1 MKQALAA
8 LLGAGLTVAGCYAAG
23 ALFLDRLRAPLRRGE
38 RFPLAFVLGAA
49 CLHLALFAIFALQI
63 AYWPVLVGLLLAVT
77 GGAIRTGAWRDRGL
91 ALNPMSRPL
100 KVLIGLCAG
109 AFFTVYLFVAWA
121 PEHSPDGSS
130 YHLGLVARYLDHRGF
145 EKVTTDFYA
154 MLGQGVEL
162 LFAPAF
168 AVGRHSAAALVHL
181 SFAVAL
187 ALAVLAYGR
196 RLGYP
201 WVGATGALL
210 TFMAPVLGKSAASAY
225 IDAGAAAIVFGVF
238 YWLEIWA
245 AGGDDERD
253 WRLLIPAG
261 LLAGYAYAAKYTA
274 FTIGVYALV
283 FVAWKARRLRPVL
296 LVAACGAVMAGPW
309 VVRNWLLYDNP
320 VAPFA
325 NSIFRNP
332 YVHVMF
338 EKEYGAFLRRYQVAN
353 LWTLPTEV
361 TVGGQNTTG
370 LIGPVFLLLPLA
382 LLALRYAAGRRL
394 LLAGAFVLATYPAN
408 IGTRFLIP
416 CLPFFSL
423 ALALAF
429 RNRPPV
435 LGALVVFHAVTSWP
449 TIIPRYA
456 SPYAWRIDSLPY
468 RAALRLTSQDDYFHQ
483 VFPGYGVA
491 RMVEGHVPEG
501 ESVLAVNGIPE
512 SYTRREIRVG
522 FQSAGNEV
530 LRDILNAGWDLG
542 AQPLRARLFRFP
554 ARPVRR
560 LRVLQ
565 TADGAPADMW
575 NVTELRIYNG
585 EAELARAPEWR
596 LRAWPN
602 PWDVQLAFDNSPA
615 TRWRSWETPFPG
627 MYVDVDLGNAQT
639 IDQVRI
645 ETSPDSNSVRLQLQ
659 VMNDAGAWETVV
671 DAPEDIDVAAPPSMR
686 RAATYELDQRGIH
699 YILMYDTDFGA
710 DDIRE
715 DPEAWG
721 LEEIARGFGARLYKT
736 TW

>member
-23 ALFLDRLRAPLRRGE
+23 ALFLDRLDAPLRRGE
-38 RFPLAFVLGAA
+38 RFPLAFLLGAA
-49 CLHLALFAIFALQI
+49 SLHLALFAIFAAQI
-63 AYWPVLVGLLLAVT
+63 AYWPVLVGVLVVVIVA
-77 GGAIRTGAWRDRGL
+77 AIRTGAWRDRGMP
-91 ALNPMSRPL
+91 LNPMSRVL

-109 AFFTVYLFVAWA
+109 AYFTLYLFPAWA

-130 YHLGLVARYLDHRGF
+130 YHLGIIARYLNHRGF
-145 EKVTTDFYA
+145 EAVTTNFYA

-168 AVGRHSAAALVHL
+168 VIGRHSAAALLHL
-181 SFAVAL
+181 SFAVVL
-187 ALAVLAYGR
+187 GLAVLAYGR
-196 RLGYP
+196 RIGYP
-201 WVGATGALL
+201 WVGAAGALL
-210 TFMAPVLGKSAASAY
+210 TFMSPVLGKSAASAY
-225 IDAGAAAIVFGVF
+225 VDVGAAAIVFGVF
-238 YWLEIWA
+238 YWLEIWES
-245 AGGDDERD
+245 DRD
-253 WRLLIPAG
+253 WRLLIPVG
-261 LLAGYAYAAKYTA
+261 LLAGYAFAAKYTA
-274 FTIGVYALV
+274 FTIGVYALL

-296 LVAACGAVMAGPW
+296 LVAGCGLLMAGPW
-309 VVRNWLLYDNP
+309 VARNWLLYDNP

-325 NSIFRNP
+325 NSIFRNQ

-338 EKEYGAFLRRYQVAN
+338 EKEYAAYLRHYEVKN

-361 TVGGQNTTG
+361 TIGGLNTSG

-382 LLALRYAAGRRL
+382 LLALRYRAGRRL
-394 LLAGAFVLATYPAN
+394 LLAGAFVLSTYFAN
-408 IGTRFLIP
+408 VGTRFLIP

-429 RNRPPV
+429 RNWTPA
-435 LGALVVFHAVTSWP
+435 LGALIVFHAATSWP
-449 TIIPRYA
+449 SIIPRYA

-468 RAALRLTSQDDYFHQ
+468 RAALRLTSQDDYLNQ
-483 VFPGYGVA
+483 VFPAYGIA
-491 RMVEGHVPEG
+491 RMVEGHVPED
-501 ESVLAVNGIPE
+501 ESVLAVNSIPD

-522 FQSAGNEV
+522 FQSASNEV
-530 LRDILNAGWDLG
+530 LRDLLNMGWDLG
-542 AQPLRARLFRFP
+542 AQPFRARVFRFP
-554 ARPVRR
+554 ARQVRR

-565 TADGAPADMW
+565 SADGAPIDMW

-585 EAELARAPEWR
+585 ETELPRAPEWQ

-627 MYVDVDLGNAQT
+627 MYVDVDLGSAQT
-639 IDQVRI
+639 VDQVRI
-645 ETSPDSNSVRLQLQ
+645 ETSPDSNSVRLSLQ

-671 DAPEDIDVAAPPSMR
+671 DKPEDLDVPAPPSMR

-721 LEEIARGFGARLYKT
+721 LEEVAKGFGARLYRT